1 MVTVSSYAVRTRKDG
16 TTFIALELTG
26 GVPWGLFGH
35 QPINGIDFLDS
46 VVCAGIK
53 VHGD

>member
-1 MVTVSSYAVRTRKDG
+1 MFWNSQGFLQTVSYVFYFTVG
-16 TTFIALELTG
+16 LGI
-26 GVPWGLFGH
+26 VPWGLFGH

-46 VVCAGIK
+46 VVCARIK